1 MGGGEDSS
9 FGEARL
15 RLRLRLLR
23 ERKGPW
29 KGRHCTVLHCT
40 VGTVLCWTGGW
51 KSGRI
56 PGSGRLVGRDT
67 CKTGV
72 TYMHYCTVFEVITY
86 DLFEECTGS

>member
-1 MGGGEDSS
+1 ME
-9 FGEARL
+9 RTL
-15 RLRLRLLR
+15 
-23 ERKGPW
+23 ERKALY
-29 KGRHCTVLHCT
+29 CTVLYCT

-72 TYMHYCTVFEVITY
+72 TYMLYCTVFEVITY
-86 DLFEECTGS
+86 DLFEECIGS